1 MATADKEKVLNL
13 AKSQVGYK
21 ESGQNITK
29 YSSYFDTT
37 AWQWFNGKKQG
48 VAWCAIWICW
58 LFCQAMGK
66 NEARTFLGCP
76 SPKNNC
82 AAGVKYLWQYMT
94 GKGYKVDK
102 KKGQAGD
109 VIFFSNLGHVGIIEK
124 VENGKYYTI
133 EGNKSN
139 AVKRC
144 NYSISSSS
152 IYGICHP
159 KWSAP
164 APQPTPTPT
173 PTPTPKGT
181 KYRVTAKSGLN
192 IRSGPGTS
200 YKKVGA
206 LNYGATCTVYKTQNG
221 WGKISE
227 SASRWVCMAWLK
239 KV

>member
-21 ESGQNITK
+21 ESGNNITK

-37 AWQWFNGKKQG
+37 AWQWFNTKKQG
-48 VAWCAIWICW
+48 VAWCAIFVCW

-82 AAGVKYLWQYMT
+82 AAGVKFLWQYMT
-94 GKGYKVDK
+94 GKGYKIDK
-102 KKGQAGD
+102 QKGQAGD
-109 VIFFSNLGHVGIIEK
+109 IIFFSNLGHVGIIEK
-124 VENGKYYTI
+124 VEGGKYYTI

-139 AVKRC
+139 AVKRG
-144 NYSISSSS
+144 NYSITSSS

-159 KWSAP
+159 KWSVT
-164 APQPTPTPT
+164 PQPTPTPT

-192 IRSGPGTS
+192 IRSGPGVS

-221 WGKISE
+221 WGKISQT
-227 SASRWVCMAWLK
+227 ASKWVSMAWLK